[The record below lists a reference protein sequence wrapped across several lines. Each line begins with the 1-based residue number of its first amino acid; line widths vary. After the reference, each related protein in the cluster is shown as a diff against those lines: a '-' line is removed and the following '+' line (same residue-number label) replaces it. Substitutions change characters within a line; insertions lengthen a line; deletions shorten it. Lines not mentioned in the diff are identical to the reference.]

1 MRQMRVVVGL
11 SLIVLTAL
19 GSFIV
24 VDAADAPPGSG
35 PEFQKFYS
43 GPLGHTGQFRGKL
56 LCLCCDLMP
65 ASGKAKSCDKNG
77 HQSVLSIEEDGSLHP
92 LVAGTAEVTKQ
103 MNSDALHGKQVVVSG
118 NYYPSTG
125 LIFVNKIEAQ

>member
-1 MRQMRVVVGL
+1 MKQMRVVVAL

-24 VDAADAPPGSG
+24 VGAADAPPGSAL
-35 PEFQKFYS
+35 ELHRFYS
-43 GPLGHTGQFRGKL
+43 GPLGHTGTFRGKL

-65 ASGKAKSCDKNG
+65 DPGKAKSCDRSN
-77 HQSVLSIEEDGSLHP
+77 HQAVLSVDGDGSLHP
-92 LVAGTAEVTKQ
+92 LIAGSAEVTKQ
-103 MNSDALHGKQVVVSG
+103 MNSDALHGKQVAVSG